1 MSTLRLHN
9 TLAGTEEVFR
19 PLEPG
24 RVSFYTCGPTV
35 YDFTH
40 IGNFRSFL
48 AADLLRRWLESPLC
62 QQADP
67 SGEPVDAWGYD
78 VTHVMNITDVGH
90 MTDDDTADG
99 GGEDKMDAAR
109 KRLLEDKK
117 SGRLPEGAATSLDP
131 NDPWDIAGFYA
142 DAFMEDG
149 RTLGVRVVEEA
160 GEDASLMPRPTQ
172 RIRAML
178 EMIHRLLD
186 SGHAYIASD
195 GVAYFDTQSF
205 PPYGRLSGN
214 TPDAI
219 RSGAGGRVDESVQAI
234 KRHPADFMLWKPDP
248 THRMRWNPSDELGKD
263 SPLGEGYPGW
273 HLECSAM
280 ALERLGARID
290 LHSGGEDNI
299 FPHHEC
305 EIAQSCC
312 ANSTDIFS
320 RFWFHPRFLQVEGK
334 KMSKSLGN
342 FFTVRDLTSRG
353 FSPAAIRLELIR
365 MHYRSNANFT
375 EQGLRD
381 AQRNIDR
388 WRAFRER
395 GRASREAGERDVEA
409 VRAFTDAMN
418 DDLNIG
424 GALGSLNSWMN
435 RTPDPSQADAEF
447 MDVLEGVLGVLDL
460 ADVEV
465 SGSAE
470 GGDEDARIDDLVRR
484 RTEAR
489 ASKDWP
495 EADRIRDELNALNVV
510 VEDTPEGP
518 KWSRRASLS

>member
-9 TLAGTEEVFR
+9 TLGGREEVFR
-19 PLEPG
+19 PLETG
-24 RVSFYTCGPTV
+24 RVAFYSCGPTV
-35 YDFTH
+35 YDYAH

-48 AADLLRRWLESPLC
+48 AADLLRRWLESSLCRQVSPDGAPL
-62 QQADP
+62 
-67 SGEPVDAWGYD
+67 DAWGYR

-117 SGRLPEGAATSLDP
+117 SGRLPDDAAESLDP
-131 NDPWDIAGFYA
+131 NNPWDIARFYA
-142 DAFMEDG
+142 DAFLEDG
-149 RTLGVRVVEEA
+149 RTLGLRVVEDA
-160 GEDASLMPRPTQ
+160 GADPTLMPRPTQ
-172 RIRAML
+172 SVRPML

-186 SGHAYIASD
+186 SGHAYVAAD

-219 RSGAGGRVDESVQAI
+219 RSGAGGRVDDRTQAI

-248 THRMRWNPSDELGKD
+248 HHRMRWTPAQLLGHD
-263 SPLGEGYPGW
+263 TPLAEGYPGW

-280 ALERLGARID
+280 ALERLGPRID

-312 ANSTDIFS
+312 ANHTDTFA
-320 RFWFHPRFLQVEGK
+320 RHWFHARFLQVEGQ
-334 KMSKSLGN
+334 KMSKSRGN
-342 FFTVRDLTSRG
+342 FFTVRDLTTRG
-353 FSPAAIRLELIR
+353 FSPAALRLELLR

-381 AQRNIDR
+381 SQRNIDR

-395 GRASREAGERDVEA
+395 GLASQDPGQRDLEAAG
-409 VRAFTDAMN
+409 AFTDAMN

-424 GALGSLNSWMN
+424 GALGALNSWIN
-435 RTPDPSQADAEF
+435 RTPDPTRADAALINEI
-447 MDVLEGVLGVLDL
+447 DAVLSVLDL
-460 ADVEV
+460 DAAPAPPSPHASE
-465 SGSAE
+465 
-470 GGDEDARIDDLVRR
+470 EDARIADLVRR

-489 ASKDWP
+489 AAKDWA
-495 EADRIRDELNALNVV
+495 EADRIRDELASLNVV
-510 VEDTPEGP
+510 VEDTPQGP